1 MPKHP
6 NGLYEADPNDY
17 CGCHWMLIPSVSP
30 LYYCLLS
37 FFDYTIDR
45 EKVSFPFF
53 LPLCSCRFLNRSLS
67 HTRSFCYLW
76 WLLYTMYLT
85 LGSQL
90 EALFEVVMAPY
101 WKTYMAKNRLWG
113 LLRWSLLPAFI
124 HTHPSPRMWTGT
136 TSLLSA
142 PALLLCI
149 PCHDV
154 FCWNLNQNTL
164 SFP

>member
-1 MPKHP
+1 MAFMKQT
-6 NGLYEADPNDY
+6 LMIIVVAT
-17 CGCHWMLIPSVSP
+17 GCWYP
-30 LYYCLLS
+30 LYLLFTTVS
-37 FFDYTIDR
+37 SHFSITLLIW